1 MFYVCF
7 SLSVDVFLSTVV
19 VENPNLGIL
28 RRLGFDPLIKAFLS
42 VLNLEEVVFFSSE
55 FLCFCI
61 LLIILI
67 R

>member
-1 MFYVCF
+1 M
-7 SLSVDVFLSTVV
+7 FLSTVG

-42 VLNLEEVVFFSSE
+42 VLNLEEVVFFFPE

-67 R
+67 G